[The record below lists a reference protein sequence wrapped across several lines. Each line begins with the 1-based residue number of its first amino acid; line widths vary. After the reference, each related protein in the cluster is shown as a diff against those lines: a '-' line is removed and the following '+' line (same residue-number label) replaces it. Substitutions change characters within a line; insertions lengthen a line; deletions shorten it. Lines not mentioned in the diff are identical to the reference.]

1 MLGIFLYFKQLHWS
15 QSGSDF
21 KVLLS
26 IVASGLEANIN
37 INNDNIVYN
46 NNHLTDYG
54 QYCMQTLGM
63 LHKLVKI
70 KGEWTKTYIGK
81 MTVLILSF

>member
-1 MLGIFLYFKQLHWS
+1 M
-15 QSGSDF
+15 
-21 KVLLS
+21 
-26 IVASGLEANIN
+26 ASGLEANIN

-70 KGEWTKTYIGK
+70 KGE
-81 MTVLILSF
+81 